1 MPLDTNH
8 VNALLSVVHQTVQ
21 LPKLSGLRDLAMAEL
36 EHLHKAAQEELAEIA
51 QAFRAKQDKLDQA
64 ARLMQEKI
72 VADEKAKNDAA
83 QAAADEAAK
92 QKPLPFAERQVI
104 EPGNEDMER
113 RAV

>member
-1 MPLDTNH
+1 MPLDTDH

-72 VADEKAKNDAA
+72 AAEQKAKDDAQAERDAA
-83 QAAADEAAK
+83 
-92 QKPLPFAERQVI
+92 QKPLPFAERRVI
-104 EPGNEDMER
+104 EEP
-113 RAV
+113 AQ